1 MTYERNYLNSWNTTA
16 DVSKLIEQEPHLYI
30 SVLVFRSEVKFGVYL
45 HFVLYSRGV
54 ISLLV

>member
-30 SVLVFRSEVKFGVYL
+30 SVSFQEWC
-45 HFVLYSRGV
+45 
-54 ISLLV
+54 